1 MNELLKMSK
10 SNKKLKNTLIF
21 DLPAGR
27 TCPMSHECKSY
38 AVMNA
43 NNKLTVKD
51 GDNSIFRCYAASQEA
66 QYPNVYK
73 ARKYNHDLILKYLK
87 KENGYFHAY
96 LLIQESIKKHIN
108 KNINKIRIHSSGDFF
123 SGEYLRAWLTVARS
137 MPQLKFYCYS
147 KSLHLFGTNV
157 FIPDNF
163 YLTASMGGKM
173 DKLILAGYPQFKRYA
188 IVVNSEEE
196 AIKKGI
202 EHIGKPYEI
211 DKDDSH
217 CFKLDPFALLIH
229 GTQKKGY
236 FKNLKIKKDRF
247 KTITKKDYFI
257 IKDNMTSINYLNT
270 LPSDY

>member
-10 SNKKLKNTLIF
+10 GNKKLKNTLIF

-27 TCPMSHECKSY
+27 TCPMANECKSY

-43 NNKLTVKD
+43 NGKTSIKD
-51 GDNSIFRCYAASQEA
+51 AENNIFRCFAASQEA

-73 ARKYNHDLILKYLK
+73 ARKYNFNLICKTLFRK
-87 KENGYFHAY
+87 NGFYKTCK
-96 LLIQESIKKHIN
+96 LINASIEKHIT
-108 KNINKIRIHSSGDFF
+108 KNINKVRIHSSGDFF
-123 SGEYLRAWLTVARS
+123 NGEYLRSWFAVARLN
-137 MPQLKFYCYS
+137 PQLKFYCYS
-147 KSLHLFGTNV
+147 KSLHLFGTNIS
-157 FIPDNF
+157 IPDNF
-163 YLTASMGGKM
+163 FLTASMGGLR
-173 DKLILAGYPQFKRYA
+173 DDLIHKGFFKRYA

-217 CFKLDPFALLIH
+217 CFKPDPFALLIH

-236 FKNLKIKKDRF
+236 FKNLK
-247 KTITKKDYFI
+247 
-257 IKDNMTSINYLNT
+257 
-270 LPSDY
+270 